1 MEATIKTTN
10 WNISTHALT
19 EGDLAGNS
27 SDDSR
32 IFQLTPSRRA
42 TEKDFLAAKITL
54 FQLTPSRRA
63 TNEAVK
69 ISTGG
74 VISTHALTEGD
85 LLRNW
90 KKEFLDISTHA
101 LTEGDQTAHI
111 QHATERI
118 FQLTPSRRATISDS
132 VQSVT

>member
-32 IFQLTPSRRA
+32 I
-42 TEKDFLAAKITL
+42 